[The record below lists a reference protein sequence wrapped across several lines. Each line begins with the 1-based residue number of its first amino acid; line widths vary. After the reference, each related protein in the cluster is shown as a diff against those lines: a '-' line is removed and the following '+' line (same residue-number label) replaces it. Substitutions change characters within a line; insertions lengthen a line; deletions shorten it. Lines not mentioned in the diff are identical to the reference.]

1 MLNPGKAHARS
12 LTRLNLAG
20 FGVMASKETWIRT
33 APDTVRATFLT
44 RFPTWF
50 RLGVIRSVE
59 ARPNRS
65 HPKHRAQGLVF
76 LLSLL
81 LASVLAAFSQ
91 SISGASA
98 SPSAIH
104 GAPHDPQTDAAFDHF
119 YNMDYDRATQE
130 FEKIVEKRPNDPFA
144 VNHLLTAV
152 LMRDLYDTG
161 AMNTGDYANDS
172 FIGRTPRPTD
182 PKVKERIKQLVRR
195 AEALEE
201 EELKANPKD
210 VNALYC
216 RGVSRAQFSVYTG
229 LIERAWFSA
238 LRNAVGAR
246 HDHERVL
253 ELDPNYVDAKM
264 VVGTH
269 NYVIGRLP
277 WSVKVAAA
285 LAGLSGSA
293 EKGLEYLREV
303 ARSEGENSVDA
314 KVVLTL
320 FLRREKQYDEA
331 IGYMN
336 ELSVRYPRNHLF
348 LTEVANLQR
357 ASGHLPEAEAS
368 YRKVWQTGREGKY
381 GTLHYELA
389 AWGLG
394 ELLRSEKSLAG
405 AAAAYD
411 LVNQA
416 PNPDPD
422 ILQKANL
429 AAGEMYDLLDKR
441 DLAMKKYETVLA
453 GNANTGPA
461 DQARRYIKEAYR
473 E

>member
-1 MLNPGKAHARS
+1 MKSHS
-12 LTRLNLAG
+12 KHLTTFKQGSEILA
-20 FGVMASKETWIRT
+20 
-33 APDTVRATFLT
+33 
-44 RFPTWF
+44 
-50 RLGVIRSVE
+50 
-59 ARPNRS
+59 
-65 HPKHRAQGLVF
+65 VF
-76 LLSLL
+76 LCL
-81 LASVLAAFSQ
+81 VIAACIPAVSQ
-91 SISGASA
+91 SDRASA
-98 SPSAIH
+98 ASRL
-104 GAPHDPQTDAAFDHF
+104 APNDPQTAAAFDHF

-130 FEKIVEKRPNDPFA
+130 FEKIVERRPKEPFA

-152 LMRDLYDTG
+152 LMHDLYDTG

-172 FIGRTPRPTD
+172 FIGRTPRPTK
-182 PKVKERIKQLVRR
+182 PEIKERIKELVRR
-195 AEALEE
+195 AEDLEE
-201 EELKANPKD
+201 QQLKANPKD

-216 RGVSRAQFSVYTG
+216 RGVTRAQFAVYTG
-229 LIERAWFSA
+229 LVERAWFSA

-246 HDHERVL
+246 HDHEHVL

-269 NYVIGRLP
+269 NYVIGHLP

-293 EKGLEYLREV
+293 EKGLAYLRDV
-303 ARSEGENSVDA
+303 AKSDGENSVDA

-320 FLRREKQYDEA
+320 FLRREHQYDEA
-331 IGYMN
+331 LGYMN
-336 ELSVRYPRNHLF
+336 ELAAKYPRNHLF

-357 ASGHLPEAEAS
+357 AAGRLPEAEAV
-368 YRKVWQTGREGKY
+368 YRKVWQNGREAKY

-394 ELLRSEKSLAG
+394 ELLRSEKNLAG

-411 LVNQA
+411 LVNEA

-422 ILQKANL
+422 VLQKANL
-429 AAGEMYDLLDKR
+429 AAGEMYDLLQKR
-441 DLAMKKYETVLA
+441 DLAMKKYQTVLA

-461 DQARRYIKEAYR
+461 DQARHYIKEAYR

>member
-1 MLNPGKAHARS
+1 VLRETNLPNPKR
-12 LTRLNLAG
+12 RLEDVLILLFVLLALCLPG
-20 FGVMASKETWIRT
+20 WSQSNSIAT
-33 APDTVRATFLT
+33 AP
-44 RFPTWF
+44 
-50 RLGVIRSVE
+50 
-59 ARPNRS
+59 
-65 HPKHRAQGLVF
+65 
-76 LLSLL
+76 
-81 LASVLAAFSQ
+81 
-91 SISGASA
+91 
-98 SPSAIH
+98 H
-104 GAPHDPQTDAAFDHF
+104 GIPHDPQSDIAFDRF
-119 YNMDYDRATQE
+119 YNMEYDRATQE

-152 LMRDLYDTG
+152 LMHDLYDTG

-182 PKVKERIKQLVRR
+182 PKIKERIKELAAR
-195 AEALEE
+195 AEELEE
-201 EELKANPKD
+201 QELKANSKD

-216 RGVSRAQFSVYTG
+216 RGVTRAQFAVYTG
-229 LIERAWFSA
+229 LVERAWFSA

-246 HDHERVL
+246 HDHEHVL
-253 ELDPNYVDAKM
+253 ELDPDYLDAKM

-269 NYVIGRLP
+269 NYVIGHLP

-285 LAGLSGSA
+285 LAGLSGSP
-293 EKGLEYLREV
+293 EKGLAYLREV
-303 ARSEGENSVDA
+303 AKSNGENAVDA

-320 FLRREKQYDEA
+320 FLRREHQYDEA
-331 IGYMN
+331 LGYMN
-336 ELSVRYPRNHLF
+336 ELSVKYPKNHLF

-357 ASGHLPEAEAS
+357 AAGRLAEAEAV
-368 YRKVWQTGREGKY
+368 YRKVWQNGREGKY

-394 ELLRSEKSLAG
+394 ELLRSEKNLAG
-405 AAAAYD
+405 AAAAYE

-429 AAGEMYDLLDKR
+429 GAGQMYDLMDKR
-441 DLAMKKYETVLA
+441 DLAMKSYQIVLT

-461 DQARRYIKEAYR
+461 DLARRYIKEAYR

>member
-1 MLNPGKAHARS
+1 VKSHS
-12 LTRLNLAG
+12 KHLTTHKQGSEILA
-20 FGVMASKETWIRT
+20 
-33 APDTVRATFLT
+33 
-44 RFPTWF
+44 
-50 RLGVIRSVE
+50 
-59 ARPNRS
+59 
-65 HPKHRAQGLVF
+65 VF
-76 LLSLL
+76 LCLVS
-81 LASVLAAFSQ
+81 AACIPAVSQ
-91 SISGASA
+91 SDRASA
-98 SPSAIH
+98 ASRL
-104 GAPHDPQTDAAFDHF
+104 APNDPQTAAAFDHF

-130 FEKIVEKRPNDPFA
+130 FEKIVERRPKEPFA

-152 LMRDLYDTG
+152 LMHDLYDTG

-172 FIGRTPRPTD
+172 FIGRTPRPTK
-182 PKVKERIKQLVRR
+182 PEIKERIKELVRR
-195 AEALEE
+195 AEDLEE
-201 EELKANPKD
+201 QQLKANPKD

-216 RGVSRAQFSVYTG
+216 RGVTRAQFAVYTG
-229 LIERAWFSA
+229 LVERAWFSA

-246 HDHERVL
+246 HDHEHVL

-269 NYVIGRLP
+269 NYVIGHLP

-293 EKGLEYLREV
+293 EKGLAYLRDV
-303 ARSEGENSVDA
+303 AKSDGENSVDA

-320 FLRREKQYDEA
+320 FLRREHQYDEA
-331 IGYMN
+331 LGYMN
-336 ELSVRYPRNHLF
+336 ELAAKYPRNHLF

-357 ASGHLPEAEAS
+357 AAGRLPEAEAV
-368 YRKVWQTGREGKY
+368 YRKVWQNGREAKY

-394 ELLRSEKSLAG
+394 ELLRSEKNLAG

-411 LVNQA
+411 LVNEA

-422 ILQKANL
+422 VLQKANL
-429 AAGEMYDLLDKR
+429 AAGEMYDLLQKR
-441 DLAMKKYETVLA
+441 DLAMKKYQTVLA

-461 DQARRYIKEAYR
+461 DQARHYLKEAYR